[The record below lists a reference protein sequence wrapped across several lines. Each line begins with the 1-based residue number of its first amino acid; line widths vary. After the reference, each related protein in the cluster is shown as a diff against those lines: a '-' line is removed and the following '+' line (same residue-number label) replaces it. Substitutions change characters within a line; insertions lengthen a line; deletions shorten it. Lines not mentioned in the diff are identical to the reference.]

1 MAPEPAAAAGE
12 RIAKRIARS
21 GLCSRRDAER
31 LILDGRVSIDG
42 KVLTTP
48 AHVVDGPCR
57 IEVDGEPLPE
67 REPPRLVRFHK
78 PEGVLVAR
86 RDPDG
91 RSTIYD
97 QLPRHFD
104 HLMPVGR
111 LDLNSEGLLLLTND
125 GGLKRH
131 MELPK
136 TGWARRYRVRV
147 WGKPQAQALAA
158 LAEGV
163 TVDGVRY
170 GAIEARLE
178 RQQGDN
184 AWLQVKLREGKN
196 REVRRVLEHLGYPVN
211 RLIRTAYG
219 PFQLGSLPRGH
230 ADEVTLKVLKEQVG
244 KVLERSNATS

>member
-1 MAPEPAAAAGE
+1 MSAEPRE

-31 LILDGRVSIDG
+31 LIGLGRVR
-42 KVLTTP
+42 
-48 AHVVDGPCR
+48 VDGELLTSPAVLVGPHDA
-57 IEVDGEPLPE
+57 IEVDGAPLPAHE
-67 REPPRLVRFHK
+67 ATRLVRFYK
-78 PEGVLVAR
+78 PVGVLTAR

-97 QLPRHFD
+97 QLPPGLD

-131 MELPK
+131 LELPS

-147 WGKPQAQALAA
+147 HGRVAPDALAK
-158 LAEGV
+158 LGDGV
-163 TVDGVRY
+163 VVDGVRY
-170 GAIEARLE
+170 GPIEAALD

-184 AWLQVKLREGKN
+184 AWLTMRLREGKN
-196 REVRRVLEHLGYPVN
+196 REVRRVMEHLGYQVN

-219 PFQLGSLPRGH
+219 PFQLGSLKPGQSVDV
-230 ADEVTLKVLKEQVG
+230 AGKVLKEQLGAALKTV
-244 KVLERSNATS
+244 

>member
-1 MAPEPAAAAGE
+1 MPRKAGIGPSPVDE

-31 LILDGRVSIDG
+31 LIAAGRVRVDGRLLD
-42 KVLTTP
+42 TP
-48 AHVVDGPCR
+48 AVVVGPAAVV
-57 IEVDGEPLPE
+57 EVDGAPLPGV
-67 REPPRLVRFHK
+67 EPPRVVRFHK
-78 PEGVLVAR
+78 PVGVLVAR
-86 RDPDG
+86 RDPEG

-97 QLPRHFD
+97 QLPRQLD

-131 MELPK
+131 MELPS

-147 WGKPQAQALAA
+147 HGKVDAAA
-158 LAEGV
+158 LAGLAGGV
-163 TVDGVRY
+163 TVAGIRY
-170 GAIEARLE
+170 GPIEASLE

-196 REVRRVLEHLGYPVN
+196 REVRRVLEQLGYPVN
-211 RLIRTAYG
+211 RLIRIAYG
-219 PFQLGSLPRGH
+219 PFQLGALPRGGV
-230 ADEVTLKVLKEQVG
+230 DEVPLKVLKEQFG
-244 KVLERSNATS
+244 KVLAAWS